1 MSFKNRVF
9 GCVVVKSINS
19 NYNAD
24 FSHQPR
30 TLPDGTVYATDKA
43 LKYAI
48 KNYLRDM
55 YEDEKIF
62 YFKRFDG
69 EFKPLS
75 LDEAYS
81 AMFPDN
87 AEKTDKKLVAKDIL
101 NCLDIRLF
109 GATFAKKASSG
120 NVAISIHGPVQINHG
135 VNVWHENNI
144 FSEQIM
150 SPFRNAKDSD
160 DSEGKSDASTLGRQ
174 SKLQE
179 GHYLHH
185 FSINPN
191 NLRDILA
198 LTNPKVE
205 KKDGEIPFEGKQPE
219 DNVMGLTEED
229 IKKLKAA
236 MCKGVT
242 YYDSAAKAGTDNELL
257 IWIQLKESSKI
268 VLPNINS
275 LITQSKVSKVDGKML
290 FDLSSVSEIAQKYS
304 ESIDSYEVY
313 YQKENTVVENGPEES
328 NHFDLNFELEEAAKK
343 PETNEN

>member
-43 LKYAI
+43 LKYAV

-55 YEDEKIF
+55 YQNEKIF
-62 YFKRFDG
+62 YFKRFDSD
-69 EFKPLS
+69 FKPLS
-75 LDEAYS
+75 LDEAY
-81 AMFPDN
+81 ANMFAKNKDTKD
-87 AEKTDKKLVAKDIL
+87 KTVVAKDIL
-101 NCLDIRLF
+101 SCLDIRLF
-109 GATFAKKASSG
+109 GATFAKKGKTG
-120 NVAISIHGPVQINHG
+120 NIAISIHGPVQINHG

-150 SPFRNAKDSD
+150 SPFRNAKASD
-160 DSEGKSDASTLGRQ
+160 DKDGKSDASTLGRQ

-185 FSINPN
+185 FSINPS

-198 LTNPKVE
+198 LA
-205 KKDGEIPFEGKQPE
+205 GEEAKNISG
-219 DNVMGLTEED
+219 DD
-229 IKKLKAA
+229 ISKLKDA

-242 YYDSAAKAGTDNELL
+242 YYDSAAKAGTDNELTV
-257 IWIQLKESSKI
+257 WIQLKEDSKI

-275 LITQSKVSKVDGKML
+275 LITQNKVNKEDGKMV
-290 FDLSSVSEIAQKYS
+290 FDLAAVSELVEKYKS
-304 ESIDSYEVY
+304 DIDTYEVY
-313 YQKENTVVENGPEES
+313 YQKENTVIKNGPEKVK
-328 NHFDLNFELEEAAKK
+328 HFDLN
-343 PETNEN
+343 